1 MQHFYD
7 GQLRRYITQTIR
19 FFSNF
24 VVKYDDG
31 TLHRIPV
38 AYGDADRQVANILR
52 QNSEN
57 VINSMPRI
65 SVYVK
70 ELKLDRDRMAD
81 ATYTGTLH
89 FRNRDINDA
98 TNTYTSSQ
106 GRSYSVE
113 RIMPTPFKLTMNVDI
128 WASSTDQ
135 KLQILEQILVFFNPS
150 VELQTNDNYIDW
162 TSLSVLNLDDINW
175 SSKQVPVGT
184 NLAVDI
190 ATLTV
195 DTPIW
200 ISAPAKVKQLGVIT
214 NIITNINRTSYS
226 SPYGYIDGLGIDT
239 TTSTVS
245 LSEIIS
251 KETVCIDKST
261 IAVYGDKVSLLGIG
275 IPNHPSSWI
284 ELFDNSQG
292 KYIPGLSSIHLFQSD
307 GSIIIGNF
315 IIDEFSADVLN
326 VIWNPDT
333 LVSNTGIDSHG
344 ILESYPNYSAQGSN
358 RPSSVGTFDAIV
370 DPLTYDPKR
379 PNNELVDQPIAIGTR
394 FLIIE
399 DIGNSINDDGA
410 DGWKADSGRQL
421 IAHANDI
428 IEWDGYQWNVIF
440 DSMQYNNVMVWQT
453 NIYTGVQYLWNGVSW
468 IKSYDGE
475 YREGEWRIIL

>member
-7 GQLRRYITQTIR
+7 GQIRRYITQTIR

-24 VVKYDDG
+24 VVKYEDG

-38 AYGDADRQVANILR
+38 SYGDADRQVANILR

-57 VINSMPRI
+57 AINSVPRI

-81 ATYTGTLH
+81 ATYTGTMHL
-89 FRNRDINDA
+89 RSRDINSVS
-98 TNTYTSSQ
+98 NTYSSGQ

-113 RIMPTPFKLTMNVDI
+113 RIMPTPFKLSMNVDI

-150 VELQTNDNYIDW
+150 VELQTSDNYIDW

-175 SSKQVPVGT
+175 SSKQVPLGT

-200 ISAPAKVKQLGVIT
+200 ISAPVKVKQLGVIT
-214 NIITNINRTSYS
+214 NIITNINQSSYE
-226 SPYGYIDGLGIDT
+226 SPYGYIDGLGVDT
-239 TTSTVS
+239 TSSTIS

-251 KETVCIDKST
+251 TDIKSIDGCNIS
-261 IAVYGDKVSLLGIG
+261 VYANKVSLVSFGASD
-275 IPNHPSSWI
+275 PTTWY
-284 ELFDNSQG
+284 ELIDKHSG
-292 KYIPGLSSIHLFQSD
+292 KYIPGIGEIHLAQSD
-307 GSIIIGNF
+307 GSSVIGNF
-315 IIDEFSADVLN
+315 SIDELSPDVLN
-326 VIWNPDT
+326 VDWNPDT
-333 LVSNTGIDSHG
+333 LISNTGIDSDG
-344 ILESYPNYSAQGSN
+344 NLDTYPNYNSIGSN
-358 RPSSVGTFDAIV
+358 RPNSPGTFDAII
-370 DPLTYDPKR
+370 DPLTFNPKR
-379 PNNELVDQPIAIGTR
+379 PNNNLTDQPIEIGTR

-399 DIGNSINDDGA
+399 DIGNSSNDDGA
-410 DGWKADSGRQL
+410 DAWKSISGDDL
-421 IAHANDI
+421 IAYANDI
-428 IEWDGYQWNVIF
+428 IEWDGSFWNIIF
-440 DSMQYNNVMVWQT
+440 DASQQKNTMVWQT

-468 IKSYDGE
+468 VKSYDGE
-475 YREGEWRIIL
+475 YREGQWRIVL